1 MSVHTKTSSHAEAIT
16 PHDSTNFDKCRAIYI
31 GVSGDVVAIVDGSA
45 VTFKNAVQG
54 SVLPVEAT
62 RVNST
67 NTTATNL
74 IALY

>member
-1 MSVHTKTSSHAEAIT
+1 MSVKTQPATHAKAIT